1 MNSRGG
7 KVRVFQK
14 PKNKKYVL
22 KRLWDYLFKYKWLLL
37 LAFLLTIFTN
47 AFALIGPKLLG
58 YVINELDPL
67 KNGGT
72 IDFNVVYKYSIIM
85 VICYILSSVLQ
96 YILSRLMMKIS
107 KKIIFKMRKDAFNKL
122 QILPVS
128 YFDSNAIGDIISK
141 MSYDIDTINNSL
153 SSDLI
158 SICTSIMTVIGS
170 LIMMLTI
177 APLLVT
183 VFIITIPISLCF
195 TRFMLKKTHKLF
207 KKRSY
212 MLGML
217 SGYNEE
223 MITGVKT
230 IKAYGREDVI
240 TNEFKQINKEA
251 VEAAY
256 NAEYYGSIT
265 GPGVNLVNNL
275 SLALICIFGSILYVK
290 GMLVL
295 GDVSSFLQYSRKF
308 SGPINE
314 VANIF
319 VDIQSALAAG
329 ERVFNLIDSEPETK
343 DNINAIELTEVKG
356 NVSFKNVSFGYTKEK
371 EIIHNLSFD
380 ALKGKVVA
388 IVGPTGAG
396 KTTIVNLLMRFYDI
410 DRGNIYLDSNDIM
423 NIKRNDLR
431 KSYAMVLQDTWLFE
445 GTVYENLAYS
455 DSSSEMRVTK
465 EQVIEVCKIAR
476 IHNFIERLPN
486 GYDTVL
492 TEGGT
497 NISKGQ
503 KQLLTIARAMLLN
516 AHMLILDE
524 ATSNVDTRTEIKIQ
538 ESMKHLMKDKT
549 CFIIAHRLSTIQK
562 ADLILV
568 VKDGNIIEQGNH
580 QELLKKNGFYYELYN
595 SQFK

>member
-7 KVRVFQK
+7 KARVFQK

-22 KRLWDYLFKYKWLLL
+22 KRLWNYLFKYKWLLL
-37 LAFLLTIFTN
+37 LALVLTIFSNT
-47 AFALIGPKLLG
+47 FALIGPKLLG

-67 KNGGT
+67 KNNGN
-72 IDFNVVYKYSIIM
+72 INLSIVYKYAFYMAIFY
-85 VICYILSSVLQ
+85 VASSVFQ
-96 YILSRLMMKIS
+96 YILSRLMMVIS
-107 KKIIFKMRKDAFNKL
+107 KKIVYKMREDAFNKL

-128 YFDSNAIGDIISK
+128 YFDNNTIGDIISK
-141 MSYDIDTINNSL
+141 MSYDIDTINSSL

-158 SICTSIMTVIGS
+158 SICTSIITVVGS
-170 LIMMLTI
+170 LVMMITI
-177 APLLVT
+177 APILVL
-183 VFIITIPISLCF
+183 VFVITIPISLMF
-195 TRFMLKKTHKLF
+195 TRFMLKRTHKLF

-212 MLGML
+212 MLGEL
-217 SGYNEE
+217 SGFNEE
-223 MITGVKT
+223 MITGTKT
-230 IKAYGREDVI
+230 IKAYGQEETVI
-240 TNEFKQINKEA
+240 NDFKKINKEA
-251 VEAAY
+251 ANAAY
-256 NAEYYGSIT
+256 KAEYYGSIT
-265 GPGVNLVNNL
+265 GPGVSFVNNL
-275 SLALICIFGSILYVK
+275 SVALICIFGSILYVI
-290 GMLVL
+290 GMLEL

-343 DNINAIELTEVKG
+343 DNESAISLESVKG
-356 NVSFKNVSFGYTKEK
+356 NVSFKHVSFGYTKDK

-380 ALKGKVVA
+380 VLKGKVVA

-410 DRGNIYLDSNDIM
+410 DRGNIYLDSNNIM

-445 GTVYENLAYS
+445 ASVYDNLAYS
-455 DSSSEMRVTK
+455 DENISL
-465 EQVIEVCKIAR
+465 EQVKAVCKIAR
-476 IHNFIERLPN
+476 IHNFIERLPK
-486 GYDTVL
+486 GYDTIL

-538 ESMKHLMKDKT
+538 ESMKHLMENKT
-549 CFIIAHRLSTIQK
+549 CFIIAHRLSTIQN

-580 QELLKKNGFYYELYN
+580 EELLKFKGFYHELYY